1 MFLYKLLRS
10 VSILN
15 FSVSKSCSKLELLF
29 YTMVLNLLSFLLN
42 TLKSILSITSSEY
55 YLAVV
60 GLKTLDYLFETCLLF
75 FLRLSGSIK
84 CFLSSILAFIIFSC
98 SVFITNFI
106 SEILLSIFEI
116 YKAFWAISEEFFS
129 FKFESIV

>member
-75 FLRLSGSIK
+75 FLRLSGSIN